1 MIRISYPLKVLLI
14 ATVISLLPVTLGV
27 SPLDYKGNS
36 LEAAED
42 EKKKKKK
49 RRRTKLP
56 SKKMQRILQTIVPFI
71 EAEQWEE
78 ALLALE
84 PVAVIDSKFTS
95 TDRSKMYYYQGYIFF
110 SKEQYGLAETAY
122 KNLMA
127 EEDSTDQERLGAL
140 YSLSQLSI

>member
-49 RRRTKLP
+49 EKT
-56 SKKMQRILQTIVPFI
+56 
-71 EAEQWEE
+71 
-78 ALLALE
+78 
-84 PVAVIDSKFTS
+84 
-95 TDRSKMYYYQGYIFF
+95 Y
-110 SKEQYGLAETAY
+110 
-122 KNLMA
+122 
-127 EEDSTDQERLGAL
+127 
-140 YSLSQLSI
+140 

>member
-1 MIRISYPLKVLLI
+1 MIKLGYPLKIFLI

-27 SPLDYKGNS
+27 APLDYKGSS

-42 EKKKKKK
+42 DKKKKKK

-71 EAEQWEE
+71 EAEQWDE

-84 PVAVIDSKFTS
+84 PALKPI
-95 TDRSKMYYYQGYIFF
+95 
-110 SKEQYGLAETAY
+110 
-122 KNLMA
+122 
-127 EEDSTDQERLGAL
+127 RLHPIVRP
-140 YSLSQLSI
+140 Q